1 MSDWNWIL
9 WSALAGSGSVGV
21 LLAIDALGRI
31 MPVTINGKRFRPSAL
46 RSVGAFLRAASRL
59 HPEFVK
65 CEATLLDLAK
75 RWPEPLLGDFIRRT
89 WVRWKALDIGIA
101 RDHPGLAAAAIR
113 AMDLT
118 LTEAEIREM
127 ERGAGSRVRAMLQE
141 RRARVPDPLL
151 PLERGASAAGGGMAG
166 TPADD
171 ELRLREKGRER
182 CRRPPSGDS
191 PRERI
196 FQGGGMAGSDGHAP
210 ARPDG

>member
-1 MSDWNWIL
+1 MIDWNWTL
-9 WSALAGSGSVGV
+9 WCALAGIGSVAV
-21 LLAIDALGRI
+21 LVAIDALGRI
-31 MPVTINGKRFRPSAL
+31 MPVTINSEEFPARDL

-59 HPEFVK
+59 PPEFMK
-65 CEATLLDLAK
+65 SEATLLDLAK
-75 RWPEPLLGDFIRRT
+75 HWRGRLLGDFIRRT

-101 RDHPGLAAAAIR
+101 RDHPGLVAAAIR

-127 ERGAGSRVRAMLQE
+127 ERGAGPRVRAMLQE
-141 RRARVPDPLL
+141 RRARVADPLL
-151 PLERGASAAGGGMAG
+151 PSERGAAAAGGGTAG

-191 PRERI
+191 PQERI
-196 FQGGGMAGSDGHAP
+196 SQGGGSRGSMAT
-210 ARPDG
+210 RPDG